1 MNLELR
7 HLRVVCAIADSG
19 SLTKAAATLG
29 LAQPALTAQL
39 HRIEHTL
46 GGPLFERGRQGSRPT
61 ALGELVLARARV
73 LLPAA
78 ADLQQEAVRLAHAS
92 PARLRI
98 GAVNGP
104 LVGGLVHRLSVEQPD
119 APITIHPAW
128 SAEDL
133 VAQVT
138 AATLDYAIVGVCGD
152 APPPGEPGLVWRAL
166 AVDPVFVLLPEEH
179 PLAGRPEVELAWLAD
194 ARWGA
199 TPGDGCFGD
208 CFARACAAAGFAP
221 RPLYEADVAGCI
233 DLVLAGEAVALCQPT
248 FRLTPGLVAV
258 PLAGTPLRWRHLIGW
273 HPEEPA
279 AASGDHIA
287 GHAVAAYREA
297 VRRTPRYARWLTEH
311 PGFGAVDP
319 GAGAGPTA
327 AGHTATV

>member
-7 HLRVVCAIADSG
+7 HLRVVCAIAESG

-39 HRIEHTL
+39 HRIERTL
-46 GGPLFERGRQGSRPT
+46 GGALFERGRQGSRPT

-78 ADLQQEAVRLAHAS
+78 RDLQEEAVRLAHAG
-92 PARLRI
+92 PARYRI

-104 LVGGLVHRLSVEQPD
+104 LLGGLVHRLSLEQPD
-119 APITIHPAW
+119 VQITIRPAW
-128 SAEDL
+128 SAEEL
-133 VAQVT
+133 VAEVVG
-138 AATLDYAIVGVCGD
+138 ATLDYAIVGVCGN
-152 APPPGEPGLVWRAL
+152 APPPGESRLAWRVL

-179 PLAGRPEVELAWLAD
+179 PLAGLPEVELAVLAEV
-194 ARWGA
+194 RWGA

-208 CFARACAAAGFAP
+208 CFVKACAAAGFSP
-221 RPLYEADVAGCI
+221 RPLYEADIAGCI

-273 HPEEPA
+273 HPEAPA
-279 AASGDHIA
+279 AALADHIA
-287 GHAVAAYREA
+287 EHAVAAYQEA
-297 VRRTPRYARWLTEH
+297 VHRTPRYARWLTEH
-311 PGFGAVDP
+311 DGFGAV
-319 GAGAGPTA
+319 GHNA
-327 AGHTATV
+327 AV